1 MKTNAFRPILTL
13 ILILALLTSCKKSEV
28 NNDLPQ
34 VTTSTITKFG
44 DTYAIGGATIVAKGA
59 YPVTARG
66 FCWGTNHM
74 PTVDNKKIERKAET
88 IGDYTYEID
97 SLTNSTTYYVRAYA
111 INGSGIG
118 YGNEVTFTTLGPCP
132 VVTSNSASNITFTT
146 ATLSGNISSGSGS
159 DVTDRGFC
167 WSTSPNPMVSDNK
180 ISLGTGLGDIT
191 TNMTGLTENTIYYVR
206 AYATSSVGTGY
217 GAVKPFG
224 TNVKDV
230 DQNVYNVVVIGDQ
243 AWLKQ
248 NLNVSHYRNGDAI
261 PEIKDN
267 STWDITHTGAY
278 CYYNN
283 DPTVGQTYGK
293 LYNWYAIAD
302 NRNISP
308 QGWHVATIDEF
319 NTLINYLGD
328 NAVTKLKIASW
339 AVGNVIDRNS
349 SGFTALPGGSRY
361 SQSTFSGI
369 NYDGSWWA
377 YNSFNVVEFTIE
389 SNDYSYSG
397 ICNPLGGFS
406 VRCIKDY

>member
-1 MKTNAFRPILTL
+1 MKSNAFHPILTL

-66 FCWGTNHM
+66 FCWSTNHM

-261 PEIKDN
+261 PEVKDED
-267 STWDITHTGAY
+267 TWDNTFTGAY

-283 DPTVGQTYGK
+283 DATLGQTYGK
-293 LYNWYAIAD
+293 LYNWYAATD

-308 QGWHVATIDEF
+308 QGWHIPSSNEF
-319 NTLINYLGD
+319 QTLINYLGD
-328 NAVTKLKIASW
+328 NAALKLEATSGLSG
-339 AVGNVIDRNS
+339 ANS
-349 SGFTALPGGSRY
+349 SGFTALPGGNRGLVFEDLNGLGIFWMY
-361 SQSTFSGI
+361 STNATQFCIDFGG
-369 NYDGSWWA
+369 NYT
-377 YNSFNVVEFTIE
+377 YTVR
-389 SNDYSYSG
+389 
-397 ICNPLGGFS
+397 CNPARGFS
-406 VRCIKDY
+406 LRCLRD